1 MLVPHLSLARTLP
14 LLCSLAQPRTTSPR
28 ADDPSSRARNIKTM
42 LRSAQ
47 GVLWDVD
54 GTLVESTDL
63 AFVATNEVLEANGRP
78 QITVE
83 QYKVGCKF
91 TTPERCAPS
100 PSGARAVPATLL
112 APAALLSLR
121 RVARRSFNVHTGSPP
136 GDELGWKLGD
146 EFDRTYVTRVSPETA
161 GLFPGIDRLLRSLA
175 LAGHPQGAP
184 RRCAPYYRASHSSR
198 VVLV

>member
-1 MLVPHLSLARTLP
+1 M
-14 LLCSLAQPRTTSPR
+14 
-28 ADDPSSRARNIKTM
+28 
-42 LRSAQ
+42 
-47 GVLWDVD
+47 
-54 GTLVESTDL
+54 
-63 AFVATNEVLEANGRP
+63 
-78 QITVE
+78 
-83 QYKVGCKF
+83 
-91 TTPERCAPS
+91 
-100 PSGARAVPATLL
+100 PATLL

-184 RRCAPYYRASHSSR
+184 RRSAPY
-198 VVLV
+198 